1 MVRRSLI
8 VMLGSVLG
16 LTPALGASAGRD
28 VETPPAAASA
38 VSSSAWPV
46 ATSLRTTLRDWAR
59 RQGWPAPQFLTDA
72 DWPVD
77 VPGAIPGSIET
88 ALKALAEGFGR
99 ASSRPRIELSI
110 NHVIVV
116 SEKGPE

>member
-1 MVRRSLI
+1 MVRKSLI
-8 VMLGSVLG
+8 VMLGSAIG
-16 LTPALGASAGRD
+16 LTPVFGASAGRD
-28 VETPPAAASA
+28 VEKLPVAVPV

-46 ATSLRTTLRDWAR
+46 ATSLRATLHDWAR

-88 ALKALAEGFGR
+88 ALKALAEGFSR

-116 SEKGPE
+116 SETGAK